1 MLPEAFRRQLLQEA
15 QRWRRDNLISDV
27 QFQQLSD
34 RYEFDRL
41 DAHAKNRFTLILL
54 TIGCILIGLGILT
67 FVAANWQD
75 IPRIA
80 RVVLLFGLFL
90 GVNVAGF
97 RLWHPTGNS
106 SELRESN
113 RAQHRLG
120 EALLLLGSLTLG
132 ANLMLMTQLFHIGGS
147 SDALFLTWGSG
158 VLSLAYGLRLASLG
172 AFAILLVGVG
182 YWIGWSDTFAGGNSS
197 IWDVVLP
204 QMPIVSAILFIPL
217 AYLCRSKTL
226 FTLSA
231 IAVSSS
237 LISSLSATLTRGS
250 VLPWILLALPAALLW
265 AYDDTIWSIFRRN
278 SDPDLRPFQLIA
290 RRLAVL
296 YLGGLFYWLSFHWG
310 WTADRSSFWYFS
322 AIAQWKS
329 LPSVVALV
337 GVAIVQWIY
346 LLRFARNRT
355 GRFRINVNTMMIG
368 LFVVTTAIVNFW
380 HIRIAPIP
388 TVATFIF
395 NLILALLGIGAIR
408 SSLAIGNR
416 RNFWFGI
423 VLVIIQIFSRLL
435 EYETNLLLK
444 SLIFVLCGLGV
455 IVAGL
460 WFERYV
466 RRFAPIVRE

>member
-15 QRWRRDNLISDV
+15 QRWRSDGLINDA

-54 TIGCILIGLGILT
+54 SIGSVLIGLGILT

-80 RVVLLFGLFL
+80 RVVLLFGWFL
-90 GVNVAGF
+90 SVNVVGF
-97 RLWHPTGNS
+97 RLWSTGDG
-106 SELRESN
+106 
-113 RAQHRLG
+113 AQHRLG
-120 EALLLLGSLTLG
+120 EALLLLGSLILG
-132 ANLMLMTQLFHIGGS
+132 ANLTLMAQMFHIGGS
-147 SDALFLTWGSG
+147 PHWLFLTWGIG
-158 VLSLAYGLRLASLG
+158 VLTLAYGLRLVSLG
-172 AFAILLVGVG
+172 ALAILLIGIG
-182 YWIGWSDTFAGGNSS
+182 YWIGWSDTFADRNSS
-197 IWDVVLP
+197 IWDVLLP
-204 QMPIVSAILFIPL
+204 QMPIVAAVLFIPL
-217 AYLCRSKTL
+217 AYGCRSKAL
-226 FTLSA
+226 FALSA

-250 VLPWILLALPAALLW
+250 VLPSMLLALPAALLW
-265 AYDDTIWSIFRRN
+265 AYDDSIWSIFNRDSGQPAR
-278 SDPDLRPFQLIA
+278 LFQSVA

-296 YLGGLFYWLSFHWG
+296 YLGGLFYWLSFRWG

-322 AIAQWKS
+322 ATAQWKS

-346 LLRFARNRT
+346 LLRFARSRT
-355 GRFRINVNTMMIG
+355 GRLRMNSNTILIG
-368 LFVVTTAIVNFW
+368 LFIVTTAIVNFW

-388 TVATFIF
+388 TLATFVF
-395 NLILALLGIGAIR
+395 NLMMALLGIGTIR
-408 SSLAIGNR
+408 SSLATGNR

-423 VLVIIQIFSRLL
+423 VLVIVQILSRLL

-444 SLIFVLCGLGV
+444 SLIFVLCGLAV
-455 IVAGL
+455 MIAGL

-466 RRFAPIVRE
+466 RSLTPIVRESRYED